1 MLQQLLE
8 NFKTQP
14 SRSLLAQSLSENVVF
29 SKTAGVTEEHLQSIL
44 LLRGLTRAE
53 ARQISTEMM
62 EEREPELDHNNG
74 IFAQVKVFTGLLSV
88 KNILG

>member
-1 MLQQLLE
+1 MSGLFYL
-8 NFKTQP
+8 
-14 SRSLLAQSLSENVVF
+14 RRLSTVF
-29 SKTAGVTEEHLQSIL
+29 SKTGGLTEEHLQSIL
-44 LLRGLTRAE
+44 LLRGLARAE

-62 EEREPELDHNNG
+62 EEREPELDNNNE

>member
-1 MLQQLLE
+1 MSLTGSCL
-8 NFKTQP
+8 
-14 SRSLLAQSLSENVVF
+14 SLLDLRVFVF

-44 LLRGLTRAE
+44 LLRGATRAE

-62 EEREPELDHNNG
+62 EEREVERLDNNNG
-74 IFAQVKVFTGLLSV
+74 IFAQVKVLTGLLSV

>member
-1 MLQQLLE
+1 MI
-8 NFKTQP
+8 T
-14 SRSLLAQSLSENVVF
+14 LSERLIV
-29 SKTAGVTEEHLQSIL
+29 SKTGGLTEEHLQSIL
-44 LLRGLTRAE
+44 ILRGVARAE

-62 EEREPELDHNNG
+62 EEREAELDGNIG

>member
-1 MLQQLLE
+1 M
-8 NFKTQP
+8 
-14 SRSLLAQSLSENVVF
+14 
-29 SKTAGVTEEHLQSIL
+29 QSIL
-44 LLRGLTRAE
+44 LLRGVARAE

-62 EEREPELDHNNG
+62 EEREPELDGNNG

>member
-1 MLQQLLE
+1 ML
-8 NFKTQP
+8 FVTP
-14 SRSLLAQSLSENVVF
+14 LSDEIVL

-44 LLRGLTRAE
+44 LLRGLARAE
-53 ARQISTEMM
+53 ARQISQEMM
-62 EEREPELDHNNG
+62 EEREAELDNNEG

>member
-1 MLQQLLE
+1 M
-8 NFKTQP
+8 
-14 SRSLLAQSLSENVVF
+14 SLLDLRVFVF

-44 LLRGLTRAE
+44 LLRGATRGE

-62 EEREPELDHNNG
+62 EEREPERLDNNNG

>member
-1 MLQQLLE
+1 ML
-8 NFKTQP
+8 
-14 SRSLLAQSLSENVVF
+14 
-29 SKTAGVTEEHLQSIL
+29 SKTGGLTEEHLQSIL
-44 LLRGLTRAE
+44 LLRGLARAE

-62 EEREPELDHNNG
+62 EERAAEPDTNEG

>member
-1 MLQQLLE
+1 MITLPE
-8 NFKTQP
+8 
-14 SRSLLAQSLSENVVF
+14 RIDV
-29 SKTAGVTEEHLQSIL
+29 SKTGGLTEEHLQSIL
-44 LLRGLTRAE
+44 ILRGVARAE

-62 EEREPELDHNNG
+62 EEREPELDGNNG